1 MKTGK
6 GKGFKHGHARPHAHT
21 RTYQSWCAM
30 KKRCYYP
37 PNKDYANYGGRG
49 IRVILR
55 WKNSFEEF
63 LKDMG
68 ERPPGTTLDRKNTD
82 SDYTPYNC
90 KWSTPTE
97 QSRNRKNV
105 HWVYY
110 RGKMITL
117 GELMA
122 GSKIY
127 PETIRFRVLKRGWDA
142 ESAATVPTV
151 QMKKNDI

>member
-1 MKTGK
+1 MSRYPR
-6 GKGFKHGHARPHAHT
+6 HGHAGTNNHS
-21 RTYQSWCAM
+21 RTYQSWCGM

-37 PNKDYANYGGRG
+37 PNKDYPNYGGRG
-49 IRVILR
+49 IRMIKR
-55 WKNSFEEF
+55 WKDSFEEF

-68 ERPPGTTLDRKNTD
+68 ERPDGKTLDRKNPD
-82 SDYTPYNC
+82 GDYTPYNC
-90 KWSTPTE
+90 KWSTATE

-122 GSKIY
+122 GSKIWC
-127 PETIRFRVLKRGWDA
+127 ETIRFRVLKRGWDA
-142 ESAATVPTV
+142 ESAATLPADWN
-151 QMKKNDI
+151 KKK